1 MTTSEMIIQYNVSD
15 AAIEELRE
23 QYGNVETVEG
33 DAGLALL
40 KADITVVRTLRTSV
54 EAKRKELKKDALEYG
69 RKVDTEA
76 KRITAK
82 LLEIEEPMKAEK
94 DRFEAIAEN
103 ERLEALRIDTER
115 VEKIQARID
124 LQVALP
130 MSLMGKSADV
140 IAAAIIQL
148 ESPDDFG
155 YQELAGK
162 HALAIM
168 EALPILRKMHGLEV
182 QRVADLET
190 AAERDRLAEIERK
203 ELEAER
209 EKFAAEQRVKDEEAA
224 RERAAAEAER
234 KRLADIEEKQLAAE
248 RERLAEERRRMDEEK
263 REAEEAR
270 KADKAKRKMITCP
283 HCKKEFEV
291 GE

>member
-1 MTTSEMIIQYNVSD
+1 MNEMIIQYNVSD

-40 KADITVVRTLRTSV
+40 KEDIAVVRTLRTSV

-69 RKVDTEA
+69 RKVDSEA

-94 DRFEAIAEN
+94 ERFEAIAEN
-103 ERLEALRIDTER
+103 ERLEAARIDAER
-115 VEKIQARID
+115 LATIQARID
-124 LQVALP
+124 GQAALP
-130 MSLMGKSADV
+130 MALIGKPV
-140 IAAAIIQL
+140 EEIAVAIATL
-148 ESPDDFG
+148 ESPDDFD

-162 HALAIM
+162 HALALV
-168 EALPILRKMHGLEV
+168 ETLPTLRRMHELEV
-182 QRVADLET
+182 KRVADAEA

-234 KRLADIEEKQLAAE
+234 KRLADIEEEQLARE
-248 RERLAEERRRMDEEK
+248 RERLAEERRRMDDEK

-270 KADKAKRKMITCP
+270 KAEKAKRKMITCP
-283 HCKKEFEV
+283 HCGKEFEV
-291 GE
+291 SR